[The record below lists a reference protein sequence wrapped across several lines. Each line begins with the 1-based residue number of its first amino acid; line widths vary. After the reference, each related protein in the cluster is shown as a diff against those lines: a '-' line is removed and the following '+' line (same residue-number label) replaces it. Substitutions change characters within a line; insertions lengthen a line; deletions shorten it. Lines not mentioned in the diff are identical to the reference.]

1 MNKFKKASILIII
14 AEILII
20 ILLNIIY
27 ITNIRVTGRYY
38 RVEAER
44 VVRLLEADTS
54 FQENPEKIDISQF
67 NTIVKVSEFDSSEI
81 CNNDYVVEEV
91 AGRLYRI
98 EYEVGENRST
108 FIMMNIGMVAGLL
121 LTIGVLLYIGYK
133 VIKPFDKMTSLTE
146 QLAKGNLSTPLK
158 EEKSRFFGRFL
169 WGMDMLR
176 ENLEDSKSKNL
187 EYQKEKKTML
197 LSLSHDIKTPLSA
210 IQLYSK
216 ALSEGIYDTE
226 EKKQE
231 ALTGIQSKTEEIRGY
246 VDEIYKLSRED
257 FMELMVIPG
266 EVYLKDVMDGI
277 TAYYKDKLSVQHT
290 DFKVG
295 EFDNALLYADKD
307 RLVESLQNLMENA
320 IKYGDGRKISISFSE
335 EEDCKLITV
344 SNTGCSLDDGEMNN
358 IFDSFY
364 RGSNTTNIQG
374 NGLGLYIVKQLMTKM
389 EGDVFAS
396 VEKGNDED
404 KLFNITLVV
413 RKV

>member
-1 MNKFKKASILIII
+1 MNRFKKAATLIVIAEVLIII
-14 AEILII
+14 A
-20 ILLNIIY
+20 LNVFY
-27 ITNIRVTGRYY
+27 LTNIRVTGRYY

-44 VVRLLEADTS
+44 IARVLESDVT
-54 FQENPEKIDISQF
+54 FRNNPESIDLEKYKTLIR
-67 NTIVKVSEFDSSEI
+67 VSVYDPSEL

-91 AGRLYRI
+91 EGTLYRI
-98 EYEVGENRST
+98 EYRVLEDRST
-108 FIMMNIGMVAGLL
+108 FILMNVGMASALL

-133 VIKPFDKMTSLTE
+133 VIKPFDKMSSLTE
-146 QLAKGNLSTPLK
+146 QLAKGNLSTPIK
-158 EEKSRFFGRFL
+158 EEKSRFFGKFL

-176 ENLEDSKSKNL
+176 ENLEDSKMKNL

-216 ALSEGIYDTE
+216 ALSEGLYDTE

-231 ALTGIQSKTEEIRGY
+231 ALAGIQSKTDEIRGY

-257 FMELMVIPG
+257 FMELEVKPG
-266 EVYLKDVMDGI
+266 EVYMKDVMDGVV
-277 TAYYKDKLSVQHT
+277 AYYKDKLSVLHT
-290 DFKVG
+290 EFEIA
-295 EFDNALLYADKD
+295 EFDNALLSADKD
-307 RLVESLQNLMENA
+307 RLIESLQNLMENA
-320 IKYGDGRKISISFSE
+320 IKYGDGRRISISFSE

-344 SNTGCSLDDGEMNN
+344 SNTGCTLEDSEINN

-389 EGDVFAS
+389 DGDVFAS
-396 VEKGNDED
+396 KEGEN
-404 KLFNITLVV
+404 FNVTLVV

>member
-1 MNKFKKASILIII
+1 MNRFRKAATIIIITEVLIII
-14 AEILII
+14 V
-20 ILLNIIY
+20 LNVIY
-27 ITNIRVTGRYY
+27 LSFIRDSGKYY

-44 VVRLLEADTS
+44 VVRMLEGDS
-54 FQENPEKIDISQF
+54 SLRENPEGVDISGFSTIIRVSHF
-67 NTIVKVSEFDSSEI
+67 NSSEI

-91 AGRLYRI
+91 DGTPYRI
-98 EYEVGENRST
+98 EYRADKNST
-108 FIMMNIGMVAGLL
+108 AFLLMNIGMAAGLL
-121 LTIGVLLYIGYK
+121 LTVGVFIYIGQK
-133 VIKPFDKMTSLTE
+133 VIKPFDKMSSLTQE
-146 QLAKGNLSTPLK
+146 LAKGNLSAPIK
-158 EEKSRFFGRFL
+158 EERSRFFGKFL

-176 ENLEDSKSKNL
+176 ENLEDSKTKNL

-216 ALSEGIYDTE
+216 ALSEGLYDTE

-231 ALTGIQSKTEEIRGY
+231 ALAGILSKTEEIRGY
-246 VDEIYKLSRED
+246 VDEIYNLSRED
-257 FMELMVIPG
+257 FMELSVNVG
-266 EVYLKDVMDGI
+266 EVYLKEVMEGI
-277 TAYYKDKLSVQHT
+277 TAYYKDKLSVIHT
-290 DFKVG
+290 EFEIG
-295 EFDNALLYADKD
+295 EYDNALLSADKD

-344 SNTGCSLDDGEMNN
+344 ENTGCTLEEGEINN

-389 EGDVFAS
+389 DGDVFA
-396 VEKGNDED
+396 EKED
-404 KLFNITLVV
+404 AVFKVTLVV
-413 RKV
+413 RKA

>member
-1 MNKFKKASILIII
+1 MNKFRKVATVIIITEVLIII
-14 AEILII
+14 V
-20 ILLNIIY
+20 LNVIY
-27 ITNIRVTGRYY
+27 LSFVRESGKYY
-38 RVEAER
+38 RVETER
-44 VVRLLEADTS
+44 VVRILESDS
-54 FQENPEKIDISQF
+54 SIRENPEDLDISGFSTIIRVGNF
-67 NTIVKVSEFDSSEI
+67 NSSEI

-91 AGRLYRI
+91 DGTLFRI
-98 EYEVGENRST
+98 EYKADKNST
-108 FIMMNIGMVAGLL
+108 AFLLMNIGMMAGLL
-121 LTIGVLLYIGYK
+121 LTVGVFIYIGQK
-133 VIKPFDKMTSLTE
+133 VIKPFDKMSSLTQE
-146 QLAKGNLSTPLK
+146 LAKGNLSMPIK
-158 EEKSRFFGRFL
+158 EEKSRFFGKFL

-176 ENLEDSKSKNL
+176 ENLEDSKTKNL

-216 ALSEGIYDTE
+216 ALSEGLYDTD

-231 ALTGIQSKTEEIRGY
+231 ALNGILSKTEEIRGY
-246 VDEIYKLSRED
+246 VDEIYNLSRED
-257 FMELMVIPG
+257 FMELSVNVG
-266 EVYLKDVMDGI
+266 EVYLKEVMDGI
-277 TAYYKDKLSVQHT
+277 TAYYKDKLSVIHT
-290 DFKVG
+290 EFEVG
-295 EFDNALLYADKD
+295 EYDNALLSADKD

-344 SNTGCSLDDGEMNN
+344 ENTGCTLEEGEINN

-389 EGDVFAS
+389 DGDVFAS
-396 VEKGNDED
+396 IENGYFKV
-404 KLFNITLVV
+404 TLVV

>member
-1 MNKFKKASILIII
+1 MNRFKKAATIIIITEVLIII
-14 AEILII
+14 V
-20 ILLNIIY
+20 LNVIY
-27 ITNIRVTGRYY
+27 LSFVRDSGKYY

-44 VVRLLEADTS
+44 VVRILESDFS
-54 FQENPEKIDISQF
+54 LRENPEGVDISGFSTIIRVSNF
-67 NTIVKVSEFDSSEI
+67 NSSEI

-91 AGRLYRI
+91 DGTLFRI
-98 EYEVGENRST
+98 EYKADKNST
-108 FIMMNIGMVAGLL
+108 AFLLMNIGMMAGLL
-121 LTIGVLLYIGYK
+121 LTVGVFIYIGQK
-133 VIKPFDKMTSLTE
+133 VIKPFDKMSSLTQE
-146 QLAKGNLSTPLK
+146 LAKGNLSAPIK
-158 EEKSRFFGRFL
+158 EEKSRFFGKFL

-176 ENLEDSKSKNL
+176 ENLEDSKTKNL

-216 ALSEGIYDTE
+216 ALSEGLYDTE

-231 ALTGIQSKTEEIRGY
+231 ALNGILSKTEEIRGY
-246 VDEIYKLSRED
+246 VDEIYNLSRED
-257 FMELMVIPG
+257 FMELSVNVG
-266 EVYLKDVMDGI
+266 EVYLKEVMDGI
-277 TAYYKDKLSVQHT
+277 TAYYKDKLSVIHT
-290 DFKVG
+290 EFEVG
-295 EFDNALLYADKD
+295 EYDNALLSADKD

-344 SNTGCSLDDGEMNN
+344 ANTGCTLEEGEINN

-389 EGDVFAS
+389 DGDVFAS
-396 VEKGNDED
+396 IED
-404 KLFNITLVV
+404 GYFKVTLVV

>member
-1 MNKFKKASILIII
+1 MNRFRKASYLIIF

-20 ILLNIIY
+20 IVLNVIY
-27 ITNIRVTGRYY
+27 ITGIRKAGRFY

-44 VVRLLEADTS
+44 IVRILESDPQKREKPESIDLSRFDT
-54 FQENPEKIDISQF
+54 IIR
-67 NTIVKVSEFDSSEI
+67 VSTFDVSEI
-81 CNNDYVVEEV
+81 CNNDYIVEEV
-91 AGRLYRI
+91 DGKIFRI
-98 EYEVGENRST
+98 EYKTKDSNYE
-108 FIMMNIGMVAGLL
+108 IILMNIGMLAGLF
-121 LTIGVLLYIGYK
+121 LTIGVLVYIGTK
-133 VIKPFDKMTSLTE
+133 VIKPFDKMSSLTE
-146 QLAKGNLSTPLK
+146 ELAKGNLSAPIK

-226 EKKQE
+226 EKRQE
-231 ALTGIQSKTEEIRGY
+231 ALRGIQTKTDEIKGY

-257 FMELMVIPG
+257 FMEFSVKVG
-266 EVYLKDVMDGI
+266 EVYLADVIEGVV
-277 TAYYKDKLSVQHT
+277 AYYKDKLSVLHT
-290 DFKVG
+290 ELEIG
-295 EFDNALLYADKD
+295 EYDNALLSCDKD
-307 RLVESLQNLMENA
+307 RLVEALQNLMENA

-335 EEDCKLITV
+335 EEDCKLITI
-344 SNTGCSLDDGEMNN
+344 SNTGCSLEENELNN

-364 RGSNTTNIQG
+364 RGTNTKNIQG
-374 NGLGLYIVKQLMTKM
+374 NGLGLYIVKQLMTRM
-389 EGDVFAS
+389 DGDVFAS
-396 VEKGNDED
+396 IDDGH
-404 KLFNITLVV
+404 FRATLVV

>member
-1 MNKFKKASILIII
+1 MNRFRKAATIIIITEVLIII
-14 AEILII
+14 V
-20 ILLNIIY
+20 LNVIY
-27 ITNIRVTGRYY
+27 LSFIRDSGKYY
-38 RVEAER
+38 RVETER
-44 VVRLLEADTS
+44 VVRMLEGDS
-54 FQENPEKIDISQF
+54 SLRENPEGVDISGFSTIIRVSHF
-67 NTIVKVSEFDSSEI
+67 NSSEI

-91 AGRLYRI
+91 DGTPYRI
-98 EYEVGENRST
+98 EYKADKNST
-108 FIMMNIGMVAGLL
+108 AFLLMNIGMAAGLL
-121 LTIGVLLYIGYK
+121 LTVGVFIYIGMK
-133 VIKPFDKMTSLTE
+133 VIKPFDKMSSLTQE
-146 QLAKGNLSTPLK
+146 LAKGNLSAPIK
-158 EEKSRFFGRFL
+158 EERSRFFGKFL

-176 ENLEDSKSKNL
+176 ENLEDSKTKNL

-216 ALSEGIYDTE
+216 ALSEGLYDTE

-231 ALTGIQSKTEEIRGY
+231 ALAGILSKTEEIRGY
-246 VDEIYKLSRED
+246 VDEIYNLSRED
-257 FMELMVIPG
+257 FMELSVNVG
-266 EVYLKDVMDGI
+266 EVYLKEVMEGI
-277 TAYYKDKLSVQHT
+277 TAYYKDKLSVIHT
-290 DFKVG
+290 EFEIG
-295 EFDNALLYADKD
+295 EYDNALLSADKD

-344 SNTGCSLDDGEMNN
+344 ENTGCTLEEGEINN

-389 EGDVFAS
+389 DGDVFA
-396 VEKGNDED
+396 EKED
-404 KLFNITLVV
+404 DVFKVTLVV

>member
-1 MNKFKKASILIII
+1 MNRFRKAATIIIITEILILII
-14 AEILII
+14 
-20 ILLNIIY
+20 LNVIY
-27 ITNIRVTGRYY
+27 LSFVRESGKYY

-44 VVRLLEADTS
+44 VVRMLESDS
-54 FQENPEKIDISQF
+54 SLRENPEGVDVSGFSTIIRVSHF
-67 NTIVKVSEFDSSEI
+67 NSSEI

-91 AGRLYRI
+91 DGTPYRI
-98 EYEVGENRST
+98 EYRADKNST
-108 FIMMNIGMVAGLL
+108 AFLLMNIGMAAGLL
-121 LTIGVLLYIGYK
+121 LTVGVFIYIGQK
-133 VIKPFDKMTSLTE
+133 VIKPFDKMSSLTQE
-146 QLAKGNLSTPLK
+146 LAKGNLSAPIK
-158 EEKSRFFGRFL
+158 EERSRFFGKFL

-176 ENLEDSKSKNL
+176 ENLEDSKTKNL

-216 ALSEGIYDTE
+216 ALSEGLYDTE

-231 ALTGIQSKTEEIRGY
+231 ALAGILSKTEEIRGY
-246 VDEIYKLSRED
+246 VDEIYNLSRED
-257 FMELMVIPG
+257 FMELSVNVG
-266 EVYLKDVMDGI
+266 EVYLKEVMDGI
-277 TAYYKDKLSVQHT
+277 TAYYKDKLSVIHT
-290 DFKVG
+290 EFEVG
-295 EFDNALLYADKD
+295 EYDNALLSADKD

-320 IKYGDGRKISISFSE
+320 IKYGDGRKISIFFSE

-344 SNTGCSLDDGEMNN
+344 ENTGCTLEEGEINN

-389 EGDVFAS
+389 DGDVFA
-396 VEKGNDED
+396 EKEED
-404 KLFNITLVV
+404 IFKVTLVV

>member
-1 MNKFKKASILIII
+1 MNRFRKAATIIIITEILILII
-14 AEILII
+14 
-20 ILLNIIY
+20 LNVIY
-27 ITNIRVTGRYY
+27 LSFVRESGKYY

-44 VVRLLEADTS
+44 VVRMLEGDS
-54 FQENPEKIDISQF
+54 SLRENPEGVDVSGFSTIIRVSHF
-67 NTIVKVSEFDSSEI
+67 NSSEI

-91 AGRLYRI
+91 DGTPYRI
-98 EYEVGENRST
+98 EYKADKNST
-108 FIMMNIGMVAGLL
+108 AFLLMNIGMAAGLL
-121 LTIGVLLYIGYK
+121 LTVGVFIYIGQK
-133 VIKPFDKMTSLTE
+133 VIKPFDKMSSLTQE
-146 QLAKGNLSTPLK
+146 LAKGNLSAPIK
-158 EEKSRFFGRFL
+158 EERSRFFGKFL

-176 ENLEDSKSKNL
+176 ENLEDSKTKNL

-216 ALSEGIYDTE
+216 ALSEGLYDTE

-231 ALTGIQSKTEEIRGY
+231 ALDGILSKTEEIRGY
-246 VDEIYKLSRED
+246 VDEIYNLSRED
-257 FMELMVIPG
+257 FMELSVNVG
-266 EVYLKDVMDGI
+266 EVYLKEVMDGI
-277 TAYYKDKLSVQHT
+277 TAYYKDKLSVIHT
-290 DFKVG
+290 ELEIG
-295 EFDNALLYADKD
+295 EYDNALLSVDKD

-344 SNTGCSLDDGEMNN
+344 ENTGCTLEEGEINN

-389 EGDVFAS
+389 DGDVFA
-396 VEKGNDED
+396 EKEED
-404 KLFNITLVV
+404 IFKVTLVV